1 MIDTHFMWYLSV
13 PLIVFLAFVLPLWIV
28 FHYLTKWKQ
37 MKQGDLGEGRVA
49 IDKKDLKAMQETA
62 NKLERRLESLEK
74 ILDEESPG
82 WRKR

>member
-13 PLIVFLAFVLPLWIV
+13 PAIIFLALVLPLWIS

-37 MKQGDLGEGRVA
+37 MKQGDLSDGRIA
-49 IDKKDLKAMQETA
+49 IDRKELVRMRDTA
-62 NKLERRLESLEK
+62 EKLGQRIASLEK

-82 WRKR
+82 WRNR